1 MKVGDILVNVSTHHH
16 DEIMIVLT
24 DSDEENK
31 RSVYYILAPNRP
43 NSTRYKSYLVLRF
56 YNSTLASSYVK
67 VVE

>member
-1 MKVGDILVNVSTHHH
+1 MKIGDILVNVNTHHH

-31 RSVYYILAPNRP
+31 CGVYYILAPNRKV
-43 NSTRYKSYLVLRF
+43 SIGYKSNCILRF
-56 YNSTLASSYVK
+56 YNSTLASSYMK